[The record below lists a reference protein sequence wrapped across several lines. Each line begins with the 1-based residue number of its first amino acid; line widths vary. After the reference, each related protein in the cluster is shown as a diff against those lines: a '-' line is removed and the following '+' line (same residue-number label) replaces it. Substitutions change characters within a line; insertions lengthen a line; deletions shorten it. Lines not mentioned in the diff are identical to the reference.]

1 MKINVNG
8 REVKIKD
15 DVANLYTKYAGVL
28 NESVVKLFL
37 VSDGIDIDKLS
48 DLELE
53 KQIHASIE
61 KELREREYLSRPEV
75 IKEAIDFAKS
85 H

>member
-1 MKINVNG
+1 MKINING

-48 DLELE
+48 DSELE
-53 KQIHASIE
+53 KQIHESIE
-61 KELREREYLSRPEV
+61 KELRELEYLSRPEV